1 MSIQII
7 CYNSRE
13 IILRDEEVMK
23 NIIEVKNLS
32 YSYPEG
38 KKAALSNISFS
49 VKENDWVAIIGH
61 NGSGKSTL
69 TKLLDGILEENFKD
83 YDIKIDGLP
92 LNEANLPQ
100 IRDKIGIVFQNPDNQ
115 FVGATVQ
122 DDIAFGLENRNISY
136 REMHKIVPEVLAE
149 VNMAQYKEK
158 EPQNLSGGQKQRVAI
173 AGILAIQPKIIILDE
188 ATSMLDPEGREEI
201 RKVIKEL
208 QKKYKLTVLSIT
220 HDVDEIMQADETIVL
235 KDGELIAHLSPD
247 KLFKNEDLVIKA
259 GLVLPFIYQL
269 RKELNKKGIKI
280 PSDLKNEEEVVDFL
294 WQLNLKG

>member
-1 MSIQII
+1 
-7 CYNSRE
+7 
-13 IILRDEEVMK
+13 MK

-32 YSYPEG
+32 YSYPEM
-38 KKAALSNISFS
+38 KKAALSKVSFS
-49 VKENDWVAIIGH
+49 VKENEWVAIVGH

-69 TKLLDGILEENFKD
+69 SKLLDGILEDNFKD
-83 YDIKIDGLP
+83 YDITIDGLP
-92 LNEANLPQ
+92 LNEDTLPQ

-136 REMHKIVPEVLAE
+136 SKMHEIVPKVLAE
-149 VNMAQYKEK
+149 VNMSQYKEK

-201 RKVIKEL
+201 ICTIKRL

-220 HDVDEIMQADETIVL
+220 HDVDEIMQADDTIVL
-235 KDGELIAHLSPD
+235 QDGELIAHLSPD
-247 KLFKNEDLVIKA
+247 QLFENEDLVIKA

-269 RKELNKKGIKI
+269 RKELNKKGIKL
-280 PSDLKNEEEVVDFL
+280 PGTLKSEEEVVEFL
-294 WQLNLKG
+294 WQLNLKI

>member
-1 MSIQII
+1 
-7 CYNSRE
+7 
-13 IILRDEEVMK
+13 MK